1 MMSLFDY
8 TEDSWT
14 HETTIGGGF
23 TGFMFA
29 DNDGQMSA
37 KTSVNLFCHFT
48 IYDLTTNGKKHG
60 QFDILTMFALMK
72 NKNWHLGKIQNL
84 YFALVYMKPGKGV
97 TFLFVYNRMVSQ
109 ITYLNPYVVFV

>member
-14 HETTIGGGF
+14 LETTIGGGF

-37 KTSVNLFCHFT
+37 KTSVILFYHFT
-48 IYDLTTNGKKHG
+48 IYDLTTKGKKKWTIRH
-60 QFDILTMFALMK
+60 FD
-72 NKNWHLGKIQNL
+72 
-84 YFALVYMKPGKGV
+84 
-97 TFLFVYNRMVSQ
+97 
-109 ITYLNPYVVFV
+109 YVRFDEK